1 MKHSTN
7 KFRHAN
13 IALVSKLPLD
23 NLTTKITLMCYTQK
37 YKEEI
42 VMWSN
47 ERRYS
52 VYYNLLIYFIFS
64 VMNKSST
71 NLTILNI
78 LYDFFLHCYDMVYLV
93 LRGR

>member
-52 VYYNLLIYFIFS
+52 VYYNLLICFIFS
-64 VMNKSST
+64 VMKKSST

-78 LYDFFLHCYDMVYLV
+78 LYEFCLHCYDMVYLV